1 MIGPANLKQIISRKN
16 KQAISET
23 DGMQKIKK
31 SEPVGSPGAIYL
43 LLSAKGWRGRE
54 VGSSGGSESEER
66 KGGLSAGD

>member
-23 DGMQKIKK
+23 DGCRKQKRNRWEVRALYIF
-31 SEPVGSPGAIYL
+31 SSQP
-43 LLSAKGWRGRE
+43 KGGEGE